1 MDDHPEF
8 SWNVETIKSLLKNI
22 DETDSAERKPG
33 SGRLR
38 SVLAADNI
46 EDIGDMILNQ
56 DDQSDTHKTP
66 TEIANE
72 ISRWNRIIDEDLQ
85 LCPLKKTKVENWV
98 IEIEKRY
105 YRSNGLLEM
114 FTRKKSDTTSFSDEN
129 IFKVKQQYNMK
140 NDAFLGLKR
149 KKEH

>member
-1 MDDHPEF
+1 MIYNHPNSVPRLLNLQRIQSRRCFCIWKERIIIKYSRKKYHHGAKSAKRIVADHPEF
-8 SWNVETIKSLLKNI
+8 CWNVKTMKPLLKNMN
-22 DETDSAERKPG
+22 ETDSAERKPG

-85 LCPLKKTKVENWV
+85 LCPLKKTKVEN
-98 IEIEKRY
+98 
-105 YRSNGLLEM
+105 
-114 FTRKKSDTTSFSDEN
+114 
-129 IFKVKQQYNMK
+129 
-140 NDAFLGLKR
+140 
-149 KKEH
+149 

>member
-1 MDDHPEF
+1 MVFSYGKRIIIKYSRKLYHHGAKRIVDYDLEF

-38 SVLAADNI
+38 SVLAADDI

-85 LCPLKKTKVENWV
+85 LCPLKKTKVEN
-98 IEIEKRY
+98 
-105 YRSNGLLEM
+105 
-114 FTRKKSDTTSFSDEN
+114 
-129 IFKVKQQYNMK
+129 
-140 NDAFLGLKR
+140 
-149 KKEH
+149 

>member
-1 MDDHPEF
+1 MVFSYGKRIIIKYSRKLYHYGAKRIADDHPEF
-8 SWNVETIKSLLKNI
+8 SWNVKTIKSLLKNI
-22 DETDSAERKPG
+22 DETDSAECKPG

-72 ISRWNRIIDEDLQ
+72 ISGWNRIIDEDLQ
-85 LCPLKKTKVENWV
+85 LCRKLKLK
-98 IEIEKRY
+98 IE
-105 YRSNGLLEM
+105 
-114 FTRKKSDTTSFSDEN
+114 
-129 IFKVKQQYNMK
+129 
-140 NDAFLGLKR
+140 
-149 KKEH
+149 